1 MRHQVEAIGIGKVFG
16 TRQVLKG
23 IDLTVGAGEMFV
35 IIGPTGSG
43 KTTLLHILGLLDR
56 ATSGRL
62 RLMGIECGNAEGN
75 HLALRRRMAFVQQK
89 PIAFSMN
96 LRDNIAQPLRWRG
109 IGRAEIEARVNLM
122 LEATGMTGYARRNA
136 QTLSGGETQRLAIAR
151 ALVSRPDTLL
161 LDEPTANLDP
171 ESVVRVEEML
181 AGIVRQRETTIIMT
195 THDLTQASRM
205 ADRVGVLVDGE
216 FRRVGTP
223 AEVLEMVNEGGLQ
236 AASLLFS
243 VPVAG
248 AERQR
253 PDSREG
259 GDLEHHDE

>member
-1 MRHQVEAIGIGKVFG
+1 MRHQVDAIGIGKVFG
-16 TRQVLKG
+16 GRQVLKR
-23 IDLTVGAGEMFV
+23 IDLTVGVGEMFV

-43 KTTLLHILGLLDR
+43 KTTLLHILGLLDSPTR
-56 ATSGRL
+56 GRL
-62 RLMGIECGNAEGN
+62 RLMGTECDNSGGN

-109 IGRAEIEARVNLM
+109 IDRAEINARVNHI
-122 LEATGMTGYARRNA
+122 LEATGMAEYAGRNA

-151 ALVSRPDTLL
+151 ALVSRPDILL

-181 AGIVRQRETTIIMT
+181 AGIVRQRETTVIMT
-195 THDLTQASRM
+195 THDLTQASRL

-216 FRRVGTP
+216 FLRVGTP
-223 AEVLEMVNEGGLQ
+223 AELFEMVNDGGLQ

-248 AERQR
+248 TERQL

-259 GDLEHHDE
+259 GNLVRHGE